1 MAQSA
6 MLKEERH
13 QQILN
18 ILYAS
23 GKVNVEELTR
33 VFGCSH
39 DTIRRDLSEL
49 EEQGILKRVYG
60 GAIPWKR
67 PGLPIPCLYR
77 FFLYPSGFG

>member
-39 DTIRRDLSEL
+39 DTIRRDLL
-49 EEQGILKRVYG
+49 N
-60 GAIPWKR
+60 WKSR
-67 PGLPIPCLYR
+67 G
-77 FFLYPSGFG
+77 S

>member
-39 DTIRRDLSEL
+39 DTEKGIRRGYSL
-49 EEQGILKRVYG
+49 ETAGTRH
-60 GAIPWKR
+60 
-67 PGLPIPCLYR
+67 
-77 FFLYPSGFG
+77 

>member
-49 EEQGILKRVYG
+49 KSRG
-60 GAIPWKR
+60 
-67 PGLPIPCLYR
+67 
-77 FFLYPSGFG
+77 S

>member
-1 MAQSA
+1 

-18 ILYAS
+18 ILYAY

-49 EEQGILKRVYG
+49 EEQGI
-60 GAIPWKR
+60 R
-67 PGLPIPCLYR
+67 PNTIRLSVGIEKADDLIAALDTA
-77 FFLYPSGFG
+77 FEAAE

>member
-49 EEQGILKRVYG
+49 DPEKGIRRGYSLETAGTRH
-60 GAIPWKR
+60 
-67 PGLPIPCLYR
+67 
-77 FFLYPSGFG
+77 

>member
-23 GKVNVEELTR
+23 GKVNVEELT
-33 VFGCSH
+33 
-39 DTIRRDLSEL
+39 T
-49 EEQGILKRVYG
+49 GIWLF
-60 GAIPWKR
+60 P
-67 PGLPIPCLYR
+67 
-77 FFLYPSGFG
+77 

>member
-39 DTIRRDLSEL
+39 DTMFPGNGRRQALMP
-49 EEQGILKRVYG
+49 GKM
-60 GAIPWKR
+60 WKR
-67 PGLPIPCLYR
+67 MKSIWWQGRL
-77 FFLYPSGFG
+77 